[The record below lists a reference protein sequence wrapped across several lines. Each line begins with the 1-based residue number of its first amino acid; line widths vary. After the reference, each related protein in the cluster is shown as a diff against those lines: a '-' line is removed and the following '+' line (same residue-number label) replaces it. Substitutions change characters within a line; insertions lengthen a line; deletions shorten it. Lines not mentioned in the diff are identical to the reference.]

1 MAQKKITN
9 VQIETVRANQ
19 ITDIVATENGGTGLA
34 SFTANKALYATSTSE
49 LTTGT
54 LPTVAGGTGLS
65 SFTANKAL
73 YATSSTALTTGTL
86 PTAAGGTG
94 LSSFI
99 VNGAVYATSANT
111 LSTGVLPVES
121 GGTGASSGAAALNG
135 FLPEQTGNKGKVL
148 GTDGDGTLSWISPG
162 GIGTVL
168 SVDVSGGTTGLTTSG
183 GPITSD
189 GVITLAGKLSLANG
203 GTGLTAIPGSSGQL
217 IMNSSGSY
225 AATSLMS
232 YSGTSLTVG
241 ASDGTFTFAGAGPAS
256 TAASGSSIIIVGG
269 QSGNTG
275 VVGGEPGNVYVR
287 GGPGG
292 SGSGAAGGN
301 VYLQGGSGAFRSGSV
316 FVSTGLTSTERL
328 RITPTGAWGLGGAN
342 YGTAGQVLTSNGNGG
357 PPSWTTVSGGGGGSG
372 GGSVTS
378 VDVSGGETGLTTTGG
393 PIVSGGIIT
402 IGGTLAITSGGTG
415 ATTALDAVNN
425 LIGYTPVN
433 KSGDTM
439 TGPLT
444 LSEAPTSDLHAATK
458 QYVDSLTATGF
469 SGGTVP
475 NATTFSNAVT
485 LSSSLSFGTA
495 YTESTVNI
503 NSAQSTT
510 IDCSQANNF
519 IINMQSNITTLNFIN
534 TPTSGRLYYMA
545 LIIKQDATGSR
556 LITWPISVKWP
567 GEIEPV
573 LTTKEDKY
581 DVITLMTFNGGT
593 TWLGFIA
600 GQNY

>member
-49 LTTGT
+49 LITGT

-94 LSSFI
+94 LSSFT

-135 FLPEQTGNKGKVL
+135 FLPEQTGNEGKVL
-148 GTDGDGTLSWISPG
+148 GTNGDGTLSWISPG

-225 AATSLMS
+225 AATSQIS
-232 YSGTSLTVG
+232 YNGSGTLTLG
-241 ASDGTFTFAGAGPAS
+241 SNAGTFTIAGKAPISNGFDGTS
-256 TAASGSSIIIVGG
+256 ISIEGGISS
-269 QSGNTG
+269 STG
-275 VVGGEPGNVYVR
+275 VVGGEPGHVYIK
-287 GGPGG
+287 GGPGAFNG
-292 SGSGAAGGN
+292 AGGN
-301 VYLQGGSGAFRSGSV
+301 VYLQGGSGPFRSGSV
-316 FVSTGLTSTERL
+316 FVSTGTTLTERL
-328 RITPTGAWGLGGAN
+328 RITPTGAWGLSGAN

-357 PPSWTTVSGGGGGSG
+357 PPSWTTVSGGGGGGG

-393 PIVSGGIIT
+393 PIVGGGIIT

-415 ATTALDAVNN
+415 ATTALGAVNN

-433 KSGDTM
+433 KNGDTM